1 MSDRILEETNQVQT
15 QGSDNRRRQLRT
27 LLVNAAGEARQTRQT
42 PIFTA
47 MVVAPVEAR
56 TTRERVTKL
65 LSAAG

>member
-1 MSDRILEETNQVQT
+1 MSDRISEQTSDVRT

-27 LLVNAAGEARQTRQT
+27 LLLAAAGEARQTRQT

-47 MVVAPVEAR
+47 AIAHPVR
-56 TTRERVTKL
+56 TTRDRVTML